1 MSAME
6 TRQRSRRRVIVD
18 DRPLAAAIGRRLRV
32 ARLRAGLTQQAL
44 AGERYT
50 KAYISALET
59 GVAKPSMAALNYLS
73 ERLGMPTS
81 AFVADTDTA
90 WTRLAVDLRLAQGD
104 FAGALEGYG
113 DLLATG
119 PVAAERAPLLAGM
132 AEALCRLD
140 RGHES
145 IRSAAEAVAI
155 FHDLGRS
162 TERINAMYWLAYG
175 HHAADNP
182 DEARALMRQ
191 VLDEMGA
198 GEPIDSQLRV
208 RALIALGMIEMSA
221 GNSEAAIAYLREA
234 DGLAGELDARRRATF
249 LYALATA
256 YRTAGDH
263 EAAIRAGTQ
272 SLALFRSADAG
283 VESAA
288 IANLLASAYLEAG
301 SHDQARE
308 TASLSRRIAD
318 QAGDER
324 LLAHIADTQARIEL
338 AADAPAVAGRLAD
351 EAIELARH
359 SVNQR
364 ALLDA
369 MVTKARALLELDQ
382 AADAS
387 VLFAEAAELVRT
399 VGPSSRRRDVLGAW
413 ADALARSGE
422 HARAYEIM
430 REAAQPNR

>member
-1 MSAME
+1 ME
-6 TRQRSRRRVIVD
+6 IRQGSRRRVVVD
-18 DRPLAAAIGRRLRV
+18 DRPLAAAIGRRLRA

-44 AGERYT
+44 AGDRYT

-73 ERLGMPTS
+73 ERLAMPTS
-81 AFVADTDTA
+81 AFVSDTETA
-90 WTRLAVDLRLAQGD
+90 WTRLDADLRLAQGD

-140 RGHES
+140 RGHEA
-145 IRSAAEAVAI
+145 IRPAAEAVTT
-155 FHDLGRS
+155 FHELGRS
-162 TERINAMYWLAYG
+162 AERINAMYWLAYG
-175 HHAADNP
+175 HHTADNP

-191 VLDEMGA
+191 VLDELGA
-198 GEPIDSQLRV
+198 GAPIDSQLRV
-208 RALIALGMIEMSA
+208 RALIALGVIEISA

-272 SLALFRSADAG
+272 SLALFRSADAS

-324 LLAHIADTQARIEL
+324 LLAAIVDTQARIEL
-338 AADAPAVAGRLAD
+338 AADEPATAGRLAD

-382 AADAS
+382 ATEAS
-387 VLFAEAAELVRT
+387 KLFAEAAELVRT